1 MKKKLFI
8 LGLGL
13 LALVALAW
21 PAFAQDGGATCTGGC
36 YGSATT
42 CQAACNGKP
51 CIKVGA
57 PECSWYAYKCCT
69 GSAATA
75 TPKPT
80 PTVAL
85 PTATPKPQPTSESLP
100 VSEGIYNPRD
110 FGAIGDGQS
119 HILSD
124 GMEADG
130 KAIQAALDEAS
141 RNGGGVVALGR
152 GLFVINRPL
161 LIPYTDDWGRA
172 GITLRGTQGGYTT
185 TIRKVGHDTLGNWSR
200 QAGNGRMDSFDVDA
214 VLMID
219 HPDGAINRHVAI
231 ESLHLWGD
239 KNVVGIYAPRM
250 SYSLISDVRVSGCET
265 AYLGYQS
272 VLSHIERL
280 YGEGLGAGRG
290 AGFVL
295 ADDGGHSNSSTSLS
309 MATVYMQNYRVGYS
323 LYRLFYSSLNALA
336 MDHCGDGT
344 EVGIAYEIENSQGV
358 VFNGLGAEDVRG
370 VTLRLNDTTAMVNGF
385 FGYDLRGFSSD
396 YGTLQVEGGRVA
408 LNACAWPPLVE
419 SNGQHNVKVTDGAE
433 VVTQACAMP
442 SGGAE

>member
-1 MKKKLFI
+1 MKRA
-8 LGLGL
+8 L
-13 LALVALAW
+13 LVWFLVLLMAGIALTVK
-21 PAFAQDGGATCTGGC
+21 AQDGGATCTGGC

-172 GITLRGTQGGYTT
+172 GITLRGIQGGYTT

-200 QAGNGRMDSFDVDA
+200 QASNGRMDSFAVDA
-214 VLMID
+214 VLMVD

-239 KNVVGIYAPRM
+239 GNAVGIYAPRL
-250 SYSLISDVRVSGCET
+250 SYSLVRDVRVSGCET

-272 VLSHIERL
+272 VLSRVERF
-280 YGEGLGAGRG
+280 YAEGLGAGQG
-290 AGFVL
+290 VGFVL
-295 ADDGGHSNSSTSLS
+295 ADDGGHNNSSTSLS
-309 MATVYMQNYRVGYS
+309 MDTVYMQSYRVGYS
-323 LYRLFYSSLNALA
+323 IYRLFYSSLNALA
-336 MDHCGDGT
+336 MDHCGDGSQ
-344 EVGIAYEIENSQGV
+344 VGIAYEIENSQGV
-358 VFNGLGAEDVRG
+358 VLNGVGAEDVRG

-419 SNGQHNVKVTDGAE
+419 SNGQYNVKVMDGAE